1 MNNKHSIQL
10 RLDFIGID
18 GATREALRELQPL
31 IASALPGILDRF
43 YVHIMKYPE
52 VARLFPNEAVIR
64 HAKEAQIKHWMT
76 IAAASFDDAYVQ
88 SVTRIGQAHNRL
100 GLEPR
105 WYIAGYSMLVTD
117 LLREIEM
124 KNAQGW
130 FDGGASREKRVVLQ
144 NAITRAAMLDMDF
157 AVAVYLDAAK
167 QDQQTTMRKLAH
179 NFEAAVGEIINTV
192 SSASTE
198 LEASAGSLT
207 KTAEMTERL
216 SASVASA
223 SVEASANVQSVAS
236 ATEEMTSSVNEIGR
250 QVTESA
256 AIADEAV
263 HQAERTDA
271 GISELSRAAERIG
284 DVLKLITSI
293 AEQTNLLAL
302 NATIEAA
309 RAGDAGR
316 GFAVVASEV
325 KALAAQTAKAT
336 DDIGQQIV
344 GIQTAT
350 QASVAAIK
358 QIGGTIKRISEIGA
372 TIAAAVEEQNAATRE
387 ISRHVQEV
395 AGGTAKVA
403 TNISEVSRG
412 ASETGSAS
420 SQVLSSA
427 QSLSSES
434 NRLKL
439 EVGKFLDTVRAA

>member
-1 MNNKHSIQL
+1 MNNEQSIQS

-18 GATREALRELQPL
+18 GATREALRELRPL
-31 IASALPGILDRF
+31 IAGALPAILDRF
-43 YVHIMKYPE
+43 YAHLMKYPQ
-52 VARLFPNEAVIR
+52 VAKLFPNEAIIR
-64 HAKEAQIKHWMT
+64 HAKEAQLKHWMT
-76 IAAASFDDAYVQ
+76 IAAASFDDTYVQ
-88 SVTRIGQAHNRL
+88 SVTRIGQVHNRL

-105 WYIAGYSMLVTD
+105 WYIAGYSMIVTG
-117 LLREIEM
+117 LLREIEV

-130 FDGGASREKRVVLQ
+130 FGGGAALEKRVVLQ
-144 NAITRAAMLDMDF
+144 NAMTRASMLDMDF
-157 AVAVYLDAAK
+157 AIAVYLDAAK
-167 QDQQTTMRKLAH
+167 QDQRTAMQKLAH
-179 NFEAAVGEIINTV
+179 DFEAAVGEIINTV

-198 LEASAGSLT
+198 LEASASSLT

-216 SASVASA
+216 SADVASA
-223 SVEASANVQSVAS
+223 SVQASANVQSVAS

-250 QVTESA
+250 QVSESA

-263 HQAERTDA
+263 HEAERTDA
-271 GISELSRAAERIG
+271 SISELSRAAERIG

-336 DDIGQQIV
+336 DDIGLQIV

-358 QIGGTIKRISEIGA
+358 QISGTIRRISEIGA

-387 ISRHVQEV
+387 ISRNVQEV

-412 ASETGSAS
+412 ASDTGTAS